1 MWLEQ
6 VESIKKSP
14 NPDRVKNTI
23 FEGVLSSKLPE
34 EEKSNARL
42 AHEAQLVVFA
52 GQGTTGKL
60 PTPLPNLRD
69 TYLPPA
75 PTTQP
80 TP

>member
-14 NPDRVKNTI
+14 NPERVKNTI
-23 FEGVLSSKLPE
+23 FEGILSSKLPD
-34 EEKSNARL
+34 EEKTNDRL

-52 GQGTTGKL
+52 GQGTTGRLRTPLLPNAHL
-60 PTPLPNLRD
+60 PTS
-69 TYLPPA
+69 
-75 PTTQP
+75 PTTQH